1 MNLSIDGT
9 TLEQLSIKQS
19 SEVAKFDFMLRF
31 VYNPTLDDN
40 KLSFHLCS
48 SRDLFNE
55 MTIAVI
61 GQRFKH
67 LFEQL
72 FLSNSG
78 FSRID
83 TSNTPISKLDLILPE
98 EVRNIEGVIF
108 CRQLDIVNEGMCIDF
123 KIVLCLTPISD
134 LSAI

>member
-1 MNLSIDGT
+1 M
-9 TLEQLSIKQS
+9 KQS
-19 SEVAKFDFMLRF
+19 SEVAKFDFMLTF
-31 VYNPTLDDN
+31 VHDPTLN
-40 KLSFHLCS
+40 ENNLSFHLCS
-48 SRDLFNE
+48 SCDLFNE

-83 TSNTPISKLDLILPE
+83 TSTTPISKLDLILP
-98 EVRNIEGVIF
+98 
-108 CRQLDIVNEGMCIDF
+108 
-123 KIVLCLTPISD
+123 
-134 LSAI
+134 